1 MTATVG
7 AVDTDEAIRS
17 INDSFERLVLGARRY
32 ARRASGELAEDLP
45 PAAWPVF
52 REVLRCERV
61 QAGAIVHALG
71 MDKSAVSRHIKDLR
85 EHGLLDAERDEHD
98 ARVWWLSL
106 TPLARERMT
115 AITAGQQ
122 ERLRA
127 QLAGWAPEDLERFAV
142 LLDRFS
148 TPTGGD

>member
-32 ARRASGELAEDLP
+32 ARRASGELAQDLP

-98 ARVWWLSL
+98 ARAWWLTV
-106 TPLARERMT
+106 TPEAQARM
-115 AITAGQQ
+115 ASIVAGQQ
-122 ERLRA
+122 ERLRG
-127 QLAGWAPEDLERFAV
+127 QLASWAPEDLERFAV

-148 TPTGGD
+148 TPAAGD

>member
-1 MTATVG
+1 VTATVG

-17 INDSFERLVLGARRY
+17 INESFERLVLGARRY
-32 ARRASGELAEDLP
+32 ARRAAGELAEDLP

-61 QAGAIVHALG
+61 QAGTIVHALG
-71 MDKSAVSRHIKDLR
+71 MDKSAVSRHIKELR
-85 EHGLLDAERDEHD
+85 EHGLLEAERDEHD
-98 ARVWWLSL
+98 ARAWWL
-106 TPLARERMT
+106 TVPPEARARM
-115 AITAGQQ
+115 ASIAAGQQ

-127 QLAGWAPEDLERFAV
+127 QLASWEPEDLERFAV

-148 TPTGGD
+148 TPAAGD